1 MMYLRLEF
9 FKCRRRKIVP
19 VCAALLGAQLIWFVI
34 YLLRQDAQALSQGWM
49 LLLYNLALDDAIMLP
64 LTVAVI
70 ASRSCE
76 VEHRGNTFKLLET
89 AATPGRLY
97 GAKLGWGAVVLGGL
111 LALRAVLFAALGA
124 CIGFAGAIPWGR
136 AAVFTVVSW
145 AVSFMLYALQQG
157 LSLAFANQALALVG
171 GIFGSFFGVMSLLF
185 PVTLQRC
192 APWGYYGLMALAGML
207 WDETTRAVSFY
218 WRWPQALDVVLL
230 CAWTATFVVVGRT
243 MFVRKEV

>member
-19 VCAALLGAQLIWFVI
+19 VCAALLGAQLIRFVI

-97 GAKLGWGAVVLGGL
+97 GAKL
-111 LALRAVLFAALGA
+111 
-124 CIGFAGAIPWGR
+124 AGAP
-136 AAVFTVVSW
+136 
-145 AVSFMLYALQQG
+145 
-157 LSLAFANQALALVG
+157 
-171 GIFGSFFGVMSLLF
+171 
-185 PVTLQRC
+185 
-192 APWGYYGLMALAGML
+192 
-207 WDETTRAVSFY
+207 
-218 WRWPQALDVVLL
+218 
-230 CAWTATFVVVGRT
+230 
-243 MFVRKEV
+243 